1 MVLVRRSNERTLS
14 PFLIRRVTCTG
25 EHALECYLIGECRI
39 TKRDTDGMIASRD
52 IADKL
57 IALLVFFV
65 LVEVLFEA
73 FLGGR
78 IG

>member
-39 TKRDTDGMIASRD
+39 TKRDTDGMIDRFARYRRQ
-52 IADKL
+52 INC
-57 IALLVFFV
+57 IVGV
-65 LVEVLFEA
+65 LRV
-73 FLGGR
+73 GR
-78 IG
+78 GIV